1 MLQRACNDASWR
13 VRHAM
18 AGASASLVDAC
29 KRDGFAPELEQV
41 VLRRFAFHLV
51 DAEVGARVARVLR
64 RLSAARAPQ
73 VEVQLAAVKLVAAVA
88 EKAPG
93 GFAKEVVPT
102 LREFQDKLSMI
113 DPKVVKVLSKQLM
126 GLFPVLVVADAPVD
140 ELYKLVEECIGV
152 DFGEGRERE
161 TFEVKLSVMDK
172 LPAVVDSAPHLAP
185 NVLQILRDNVEN
197 ANWRVRR
204 AVLRALPGVTKVV
217 GDFEAELLAK
227 YVAGFADPIARVR
240 EACAALVEQLREGW
254 GVDWVRRLQRPS
266 LPPPRASGRG

>member
-1 MLQRACNDASWR
+1 M
-13 VRHAM
+13 
-18 AGASASLVDAC
+18 
-29 KRDGFAPELEQV
+29 
-41 VLRRFAFHLV
+41 
-51 DAEVGARVARVLR
+51 
-64 RLSAARAPQ
+64 
-73 VEVQLAAVKLVAAVA
+73 QLAAVKLVAAVA

-240 EACAALVEQLREGW
+240 EACAALVEQLRESW

-266 LPPPRASGRG
+266 LPHAPHRQL